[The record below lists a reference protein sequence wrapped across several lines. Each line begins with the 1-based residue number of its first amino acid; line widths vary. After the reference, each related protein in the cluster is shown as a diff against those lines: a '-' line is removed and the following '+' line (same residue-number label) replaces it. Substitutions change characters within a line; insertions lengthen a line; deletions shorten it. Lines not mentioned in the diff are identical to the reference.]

1 MNSMLI
7 KPSSTAYT
15 YSHHKNYFHKSVSFI
30 SFTVFRKK
38 THKRLHFYASS
49 SKLPHNHSL
58 PTNLL
63 SFLTPVLQKIR
74 NLSTKYT
81 WVSSYTQDP
90 SINSI
95 VTNEKTSFLH
105 SRGINMALLTVK
117 STAKN
122 KFSPLIASLA
132 ANPTFISGL
141 IALLLAQS
149 MKVVLNFFVER
160 KWDFSI
166 MFTSGGMPSSHS
178 ALCTALTTSV
188 ALCHGVSDSLFPVCL
203 GFSLVVMYDA
213 IGVRRHAGM
222 QAQVL
227 NKIIEDLFQGHPIS
241 ERKLKE
247 LLGHTPSQVV
257 AGALLGI
264 AVAGYCCHSCLVPI

>member
-1 MNSMLI
+1 MNMLI
-7 KPSSTAYT
+7 KPSSTSHT
-15 YSHHKNYFHKSVSFI
+15 YYHHQNPFHKSVSFI
-30 SFTVFRKK
+30 SFTFFKK
-38 THKRLHFYASS
+38 KSQKRLRLYASS
-49 SKLPHNHSL
+49 AKLPHNHSL
-58 PTNLL
+58 PINLL
-63 SFLTPVLQKIR
+63 SVLAPVLQKIR
-74 NLSTKYT
+74 NFSTNYT
-81 WVSSYTQDP
+81 WGSSHTQNP
-90 SINSI
+90 SVNNI
-95 VTNEKTSFLH
+95 VDSKKTSFLH
-105 SRGINMALLTVK
+105 NGGINMALLTVK
-117 STAKN
+117 STAKT
-122 KFSPLIASLA
+122 KFSPIIASLA

-141 IALLLAQS
+141 LALLLAQS

-160 KWDFSI
+160 KWDFRI
-166 MFTSGGMPSSHS
+166 MFASGGMPSSHS

-264 AVAGYCCHSCLVPI
+264 AVAGYCCQSCLVPI